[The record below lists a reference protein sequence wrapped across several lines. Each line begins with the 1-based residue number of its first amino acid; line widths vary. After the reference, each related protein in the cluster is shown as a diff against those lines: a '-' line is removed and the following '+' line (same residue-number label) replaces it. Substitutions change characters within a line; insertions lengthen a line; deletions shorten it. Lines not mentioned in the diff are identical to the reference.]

1 MSKCDTMKVGERLV
15 LTDREGEL
23 ESITVRVVS
32 GRAGEV
38 RLATDASQRWIIT
51 RVPVGQE
58 RCE

>member
-1 MSKCDTMKVGERLV
+1 MSKCDTMKVGEVLRLQH
-15 LTDREGEL
+15 RETE
-23 ESITVRVVS
+23 EVITVRVVS

-58 RCE
+58 RGE